1 MNLMAG
7 FQGMRYSELLG
18 QILLAAVERLGIT
31 AKPAQAIAAPGNG
44 HAVAA
49 E

>member
-1 MNLMAG
+1 MAG

-18 QILLAAVERLGIT
+18 QILAAAVERLGIT
-31 AKPAQAIAAPGNG
+31 AKPVSAYGGTSTGNG

>member
-1 MNLMAG
+1 MNLMAS

-31 AKPAQAIAAPGNG
+31 AKPAQVTANGNG

>member
-7 FQGMRYSELLG
+7 FQGMRYSELLS

-31 AKPAQAIAAPGNG
+31 AKPAQAAAGSNG
-44 HAVAA
+44 HAIAA

>member
-1 MNLMAG
+1 
-7 FQGMRYSELLG
+7 
-18 QILLAAVERLGIT
+18 VERLGIT
-31 AKPAQAIAAPGNG
+31 ARPAQIAGNGHG